1 MYVKQLWKWK
11 TNLIC
16 KIKPNMKN
24 LVILAVT
31 AILMAACGNSGKTTD
46 YSLIPVSNDG
56 EKWGYINSK
65 GEYVINE

>member
-1 MYVKQLWKWK
+1 
-11 TNLIC
+11 
-16 KIKPNMKN
+16 MKN